1 MSHWSGLNCSHE
13 CVICRLGSLVEE
25 VEEVLQGRGEAAVS
39 WEEGYS
45 APLYARVHMRLGMW
59 QWTINNSEVSMLCD
73 ELKNQLVYA
82 RVHMRL
88 GMWQWTLTSSEVGLL
103 R

>member
-1 MSHWSGLNCSHE
+1 MPAHVQPRPAAGAGAAKSHCSGLECAHE
-13 CVICRLGSLVEE
+13 CVACRLGSLVEE

-59 QWTINNSEVSMLCD
+59 QWTVN
-73 ELKNQLVYA
+73 
-82 RVHMRL
+82 
-88 GMWQWTLTSSEVGLL
+88 SSEVGLL
-103 R
+103 WRDEGPT